1 MSFWRVGIFV
11 LTLHFSAL
19 AEKIPLDS
27 EMIYRLLDGENPYV
41 VMAIANQKIQESRVI
56 SAKGGFDTKLGAK
69 HDEKRYPLS
78 DGRLSDV
85 YLEKPLESGVEVLM
99 GYRKAYGTQEYNN
112 IKTGDEGEMRVGVKI
127 PVIPLLHGTNDRYLS
142 LKLAQ
147 IDSQKSLSG
156 STKNLRELSYM
167 VMGIYYQLLF
177 RHELM
182 ELERGLLEKA
192 QKQYGFIEKRVSVGD
207 EAPILL
213 VEARQNVNERKQ
225 RFIESANAVSTV
237 KEHLISYLNIPA
249 KEFEERFEI
258 PHLPLLKEEVFDVEG
273 QMKKVLKNRPE
284 LQILEFEK
292 EKLNEELMMAQV
304 LKYPQ
309 IDAAIYGV
317 HDQVYQNGFKVSL
330 EMALPIER
338 RKYEGKSSELQTKKE
353 NNLNEMKK
361 SLLEARRVVTTAVE
375 TLNSLKENFTI
386 VQNEIALAE
395 QLERAEMRKFEFG
408 ESGLFLLNQ
417 REMRT
422 LQAKQKKSEY
432 HLKMVMNLLEIQK
445 ESGEMD
451 QRFLPLIG
459 DV

>member
-1 MSFWRVGIFV
+1 MSFWRVGILILAV
-11 LTLHFSAL
+11 NFSAL
-19 AEKIPLDS
+19 AQKISLDS

-41 VMAIANQKIQESRVI
+41 AIALANQKIQESRVI

-69 HDEKRYPLS
+69 HDEKRYPLG

-127 PVIPLLHGTNDRYLS
+127 PIVPLIHGTNDRYLS

-156 STKNLRELSYM
+156 STKNLRELSYT
-167 VMGIYYQLLF
+167 VMRVYYQLLF

-182 ELERGLLEKA
+182 ELERGLLQKA
-192 QKQYGFIEKRVSVGD
+192 QMQYQFIEKRVAVGD

-225 RFIESANAVSTV
+225 RLIESANAVSTAE
-237 KEHLISYLNIPA
+237 EHLISYLNIPA
-249 KEFEERFEI
+249 KEFEEIFEI
-258 PHLPLLKEEVFDVEG
+258 PNLPLLSEEVYDVEV
-273 QMKKVLKNRPE
+273 QMEKVLKNRPE
-284 LQILEFEK
+284 IEILEFEK
-292 EKLNEELMMAQV
+292 EKLKEELMMAQT

-309 IDAAIYGV
+309 IDAALYGV

-330 EMALPIER
+330 EMAFPIER
-338 RKYEGKSSELQTKKE
+338 RKYEGKSSELQMKKE
-353 NNLNEMKK
+353 NNINEMKK

-375 TLNSLKENFTI
+375 TLNSLKENLMI

-395 QLERAEMRKFEFG
+395 QLERAEMRKFELG

-417 REMRT
+417 REMKT
-422 LQAKQKKSEY
+422 LYVKQKKSEY
-432 HLKMVMNLLEIQK
+432 HLKILMSLLEIEK
-445 ESGEMD
+445 ESGDMD
-451 QRFLPLIG
+451 QRFLPLIRN
-459 DV
+459 